1 MNIKDLR
8 PELDKCVSCGR
19 CLGVCPVYQLTG
31 HEGSVARGK
40 LALLKAELDG
50 PEDLHRRMKDL
61 LSHCLLCGACSEN
74 CASGVKGD
82 EIIQTGRAMALQGGG
97 LNRLKSLLTRDI
109 LARGLGAKAAL
120 KAKSLF
126 LKNVPPESG
135 LHFRFPVPGLG
146 EGRWLPG
153 LAEKSFL
160 EDIPDLSTNQGEA
173 ANQGKGPRIALFV
186 GCVANFMRPQSARA
200 AIDLLHAAGASVV
213 VPTQQVCCGKPALGA
228 GDLETARY
236 LARKNMSV
244 FNPDDFDFMATY
256 CGTCSSQL
264 KEYGAFLEDDKD
276 KAQAAKLNG
285 KVRDF
290 TELLVNE
297 LNFKPDLSTGRT
309 FEPLK
314 VMYHDPCHL
323 RRKQGIFKEPR
334 QLIKDLPGVEL
345 VGEKEPAVCCGYGGI
360 FNLWHYDK
368 SQKLFQK
375 RSESITPHQ
384 PDILTTNCSGCWLQ
398 FEDQTRRF
406 EAPFRVMPLVELIRE
421 RGIKP

>member
-1 MNIKDLR
+1 MKFEDLR
-8 PELDKCVSCGR
+8 TELDKCVSCGR

-31 HEGSVARGK
+31 WEGSVARGK

-74 CASGVKGD
+74 CASGVKAD
-82 EIIQTGRAMALQGGG
+82 EIIQTGRAQALQGGG
-97 LNRLKSLLTRDI
+97 LNRIKSLLTRDI
-109 LARGLGAKAAL
+109 LARGLGVKAAM
-120 KAKSLF
+120 KTRSLF

-146 EGRWLPG
+146 KDRWLPG
-153 LAEKSFL
+153 LAPKTFL
-160 EDIPDLSTNQGEA
+160 EDIPDLST
-173 ANQGKGPRIALFV
+173 NQGKGPRIALFV

-213 VPTQQVCCGKPALGA
+213 IPPQQVCCGKPALGA
-228 GDLETARY
+228 GDLETAKY
-236 LARKNMSV
+236 VARKNLSI
-244 FNPDDFDFMATY
+244 FNPDDFDYMVTY
-256 CGTCSSQL
+256 CATCSSQL
-264 KEYGAFLEDDKD
+264 KEYASFLDDEEDKIL
-276 KAQAAKLNG
+276 AGNLAG

-290 TELLVNE
+290 TDLLSNE
-297 LNFKPDLSTGRT
+297 LNFQPEISADSD

-323 RRKQGIFKEPR
+323 KRKQGIFKEPR
-334 QLIKDLPGVEL
+334 KLIQELPGVEL
-345 VGEKEPAVCCGYGGI
+345 VGADEPAVCCGYGGI

-368 SQKLFQK
+368 SQKLYQK
-375 RSESITPHQ
+375 REETIKPYE

-406 EAPFRVMPLVELIRE
+406 NAPFRVVPLVELIRE
-421 RGIKP
+421 RGMKK